1 MHTDTHT
8 TSLQNSLSLSE
19 QRRHTAA
26 LLHLANKW
34 CFVSC
39 LVYLAIDGIKKK
51 KFDLDVKSV
60 LRVYGGATPESNI

>member
-1 MHTDTHT
+1 MHTDTHNKST
-8 TSLQNSLSLSE
+8 ELSLSLSE

-51 KFDLDVKSV
+51 FDLDVKSV